1 VKAWEYPIETGDA
14 PEDGTHFD
22 VIVVGGGPGGSA
34 AAAYNALNGSKVLL
48 LEKGV
53 WPRDKVC
60 GDAVGGKSLS
70 HVEELGV
77 LPLIQATPYYQVD
90 SIVFGS
96 ANGSAVKVMLPEK
109 SYKAKGLM
117 SGFALPR
124 MQFDYM
130 MFKRAS
136 EFVQENGG
144 SVIQGFSVNEVIS
157 EQGPE
162 GHRITGISGKTGS
175 KRSDDPELTFTASV
189 TIGAAG
195 YNCPVS
201 RKIVEL
207 HDEPH
212 KDNEH
217 FCGGYREYWENVEG
231 LEGQEG
237 PIEIHFIEEV
247 LPGYFWL
254 FPVQEGVVNVGIG
267 MLISEQRKQK
277 GMKKSL
283 KQIQKWVIEEHPQ
296 FKERFSGATLVSG
309 SEKGWQLP
317 FGSPRKNAPSFQPR
331 RSAMAGAMTVGDA
344 ASLVDPFSGEGIGNA
359 LLTGK
364 LTSTHFDMY
373 LHSDGFPLS
382 AATAYMEDMWNELGG
397 ELTNSTK
404 LQRMMKMK
412 RLTNWFVKK
421 AAKKP
426 EIGEMMSEMIASKE
440 TQRAL
445 WSPWFLFKTLVLP

>member
-1 VKAWEYPIETGDA
+1 MESWEHPIDTGEA
-14 PEDGTHFD
+14 PEDGSHFD

-34 AAAYNALNGSKVLL
+34 AAAYNALEGNKVLL
-48 LEKGV
+48 IEKEV
-53 WPRDKVC
+53 WPRDKPC

-77 LPLIQATPYYQVD
+77 LPMIQATPYYQVD

-96 ANGSAVKVMLPEK
+96 ANGSQVRVMLPEE
-109 SYKAKGLM
+109 SYEAKGLM
-117 SGFALPR
+117 SGYALPR
-124 MQFDYM
+124 VQFDYM
-130 MFKRAS
+130 MFKRGA
-136 EFVQENGG
+136 ELVRENGG
-144 SVIQGFSVNEVIS
+144 SVIQGFSVNEVLA
-157 EQGPE
+157 EEEE
-162 GHRITGISGKTGS
+162 GGSKIIGVSGKSGGR
-175 KRSDDPELTFTASV
+175 RSDNPILSFTASV
-189 TIGAAG
+189 TIGAGG

-217 FCGGYREYWENVEG
+217 FCGGYREYWENVSG
-231 LEGQEG
+231 LEGGTG
-237 PIEIHFIEEV
+237 PIEIHFIDEV

-254 FPVQEGVVNVGIG
+254 FPVKEGVVNVGIG
-267 MLISEQRKQK
+267 MLISEQRKQT

-283 KQIQKWVIEEHPQ
+283 KQIQKWVIEEHPR
-296 FKERFSGATLVSG
+296 FKERFSGSRLVPG

-331 RSAMAGAMTVGDA
+331 RGAMAGAMSVGDA

-359 LLTGK
+359 LLTAK
-364 LTSTHFDMY
+364 MTSVHFDKS
-373 LHSDGFPLS
+373 LHSDGFTEG
-382 AATAYMEDMWNELGG
+382 AAAEYMEDLWNELGG
-397 ELTNSTK
+397 ELSNSTK

-412 RLTNWFVKK
+412 RLTNWFVKR
-421 AAKKP
+421 ASKKP